1 MSAVS
6 TTEAWPLTAPPL
18 LAVDLRGGRYATM
31 GEAADRETMAAER
44 PFRVEV
50 VPAALLAGLPS
61 QNR

>member
-6 TTEAWPLTAPPL
+6 TTEAWPPSITAFE
-18 LAVDLRGGRYATM
+18 LRGGRYATM